1 MIDYFALLGEPRRPW
16 LDSELLKQK
25 FLALS
30 SSVHPDRVHNLGE
43 AERAAAQE
51 RYTDLNAAY
60 NGLREPRERLH
71 HLLEL
76 ERGALPKDV
85 QRIPGELM
93 DISLEVGQACRE
105 ADAFLAEKAKVTS
118 PLLQVTFF
126 ERSEG
131 FRDKLQA
138 LRRKMDALNDRLN
151 EELKQVDDAWQ
162 ANADID
168 GTWQTNIE
176 AHGPF
181 LTRLEELYRL
191 FSYFARWTAQ
201 IQERIVRLSF

>member
-1 MIDYFALLGEPRRPW
+1 MIDYFALLDEPRRPW
-16 LDSELLKQK
+16 LDSEPLKEK

-30 SSVHPDRVHNLGE
+30 STVHPDRVHNLGE
-43 AERAAAQE
+43 VERAAAQE

-60 NGLREPRERLH
+60 NCLREPRERLH

-76 ERGALPKDV
+76 ERGALAKDI

-93 DISLEVGQACRE
+93 DISLEIGKACRE
-105 ADAFLAEKAKVTS
+105 ADAFLVEKAKVTS
-118 PLLQVTFF
+118 PLLQVAFF
-126 ERSEG
+126 ERSEE

-138 LRRKMDALNDRLN
+138 LRQKIDGLNSRLQ
-151 EELKQVDDAWQ
+151 EELKRIDDAWQ
-162 ANADID
+162 GNE
-168 GTWQTNIE
+168 GTRS
-176 AHGPF
+176 ALFP
-181 LTRLEELYRL
+181 RLEELYRL